1 MNVIQYPIVT
11 HSGVPF
17 ALFCLF
23 TGDTDAADQL
33 RSKGDCQER
42 NASGNPP
49 QESGTRRD
57 GGGDGGG
64 GRDGI
69 VVADID
75 GKLGR
80 TPRAL
85 SLSPAATLPNL
96 HLRPCKHKLSRARA
110 QLTCFIFIYLLLSYY
125 SSLIDELVVNA
136 TEEKTTSC
144 AHVRTKEHFATL
156 SGLLSL
162 LFSRGKS
169 S

>member
-1 MNVIQYPIVT
+1 MNVIQYPLVT
-11 HSGVPF
+11 VELPPPPFVPLS
-17 ALFCLF
+17 A
-23 TGDTDAADQL
+23 GDTDAADQL

-96 HLRPCKHKLSRARA
+96 HLRPCKHKLSRAR
-110 QLTCFIFIYLLLSYY
+110 
-125 SSLIDELVVNA
+125 
-136 TEEKTTSC
+136 TSC
-144 AHVRTKEHFATL
+144 QGQ
-156 SGLLSL
+156 GLN
-162 LFSRGKS
+162 
-169 S
+169 